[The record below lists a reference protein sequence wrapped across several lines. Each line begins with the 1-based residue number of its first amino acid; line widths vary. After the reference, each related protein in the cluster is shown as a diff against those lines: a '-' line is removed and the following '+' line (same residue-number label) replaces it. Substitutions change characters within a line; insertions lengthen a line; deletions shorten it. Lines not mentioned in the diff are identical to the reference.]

1 MGTKAKRTTDEVVA
15 YLLKSKKEMQDE
27 IKKDI
32 HTKEFQEALQK
43 LRTKQ
48 QQKNV

>member
-1 MGTKAKRTTDEVVA
+1 MATKEKRTTDEVIA

-27 IKKDI
+27 IKKDV

-43 LRTKQ
+43 LRAKKH
-48 QQKNV
+48 QKNV

>member
-1 MGTKAKRTTDEVVA
+1 MGTKEKRTTDEVIA

-27 IKKDI
+27 IKRDV

-43 LRTKQ
+43 LRLKKH
-48 QQKNV
+48 QKNV

>member
-1 MGTKAKRTTDEVVA
+1 MGITEKRTTDEVIA

-27 IKKDI
+27 IKKDV

-43 LRTKQ
+43 LRAKKH
-48 QQKNV
+48 QKNV